1 MGERLGRH
9 REGAPVAMF
18 KVIAQKREDLLEQC
32 TLGKGLIEGGAVDG
46 AGQAELSAKIAEYE
60 ALAEDKSAKMKALNE
75 AVKALKE
82 TLAPYAASNGAP
94 AEAAQSA
101 CIIRLTRDL
110 EALDLPP
117 QATLSFPS
125 TTHTG
130 EKDITRF
137 HITITPDVGYWKSG
151 SFTFLFEIPPDYN
164 FKPPKVSCV
173 TRIYH
178 PNIDT
183 EGHVC
188 LNVLREDW
196 SAAYDITACVNSLMF
211 LFQAP
216 NPDDPLNKEAAQL
229 MLQDEKQFARMVM
242 RSIHGGRGYY

>member
-1 MGERLGRH
+1 
-9 REGAPVAMF
+9 MF

-32 TLGKGLIEGGAVDG
+32 RLGKGILEGDAVE
-46 AGQAELSAKIAEYE
+46 ASAKDELTSKVVEFE
-60 ALAEDKSAKMKALNE
+60 ALAGDKAAKMKALNE
-75 AVKALKE
+75 AVKSLKAALE
-82 TLAPYAASNGAP
+82 PYSTTSGAP

-110 EALDLPP
+110 ESLDLPP
-117 QATLSFPS
+117 QATLSFPH
-125 TTHTG
+125 TTHSG
-130 EKDITRF
+130 EKDITKF
-137 HITITPDVGYWKSG
+137 HIQITPDVGYWKSG
-151 SFTFLFEIPPDYN
+151 TFTFLFDIPPEYN
-164 FKPPKVSCV
+164 FKPPKVSCM

-196 SAAYDITACVNSLMF
+196 SAAYDMTACVNSLMF

-216 NPDDPLNKEAAQL
+216 NPEDPLNKEAAQL
-229 MLQDEKQFARMVM
+229 MLSDEKQFARMVA
-242 RSIHGGRGYY
+242 RCIQGQRGYY

>member
-1 MGERLGRH
+1 
-9 REGAPVAMF
+9 MF

-32 TLGKGLIEGGAVDG
+32 TTGKGILEGGAVDE
-46 AGQAELSAKIAEYE
+46 AARADLTAKIAEFE
-60 ALAEDKSAKMKALNE
+60 ALAADKSAKMKALNE
-75 AVKALKE
+75 AVKTLKE
-82 TLAPYAASNGAP
+82 ALAPYADAGGAP

-117 QATLSFPS
+117 QATLSFPGQ
-125 TTHTG
+125 TPTG
-130 EKDITRF
+130 ERDITKF

-151 SFTFLFEIPPDYN
+151 SFTFLFEIPPEYN

-229 MLQDEKQFARMVM
+229 MLQDEKQFARMVA
-242 RSIHGGRGYY
+242 RSIQGHRGGYY